1 MSFSQCTDDIEE
13 ILFDYLKL
21 SLLALLIEF
30 LSILRQSINSSLT
43 ISV

>member
-1 MSFSQCTDDIEE
+1 MTFSQCTDDIEE

-30 LSILRQSINSSLT
+30 LRTLASLNNSSKT
-43 ISV
+43 ISA